1 MASKLR
7 AGTASVLLLLV
18 GGAAVAS
25 AGSSTGS
32 GSSGSDDRVSVLRLV
47 GRDVASAWL
56 DLGDPGDSLGDQL
69 HFTSDLIQP
78 PRTGVG
84 PPPQRAAG
92 YSAPPPQRPA
102 GTHER
107 KIGADGG
114 VCSIA
119 RIAPDDGATTYHC
132 VGTNSLPLGQITTQ
146 GLVTYAAGEDVRKE
160 PYAFA
165 ITGGTGKYRAAR
177 GQVTIK
183 DLSPEEF
190 SLTFRIIL

>member
-1 MASKLR
+1 MRSKVR

-18 GGAAVAS
+18 AGVAVAS
-25 AGSSTGS
+25 AGSSTATGA
-32 GSSGSDDRVSVLRLV
+32 SGSDKGTSGLRLV
-47 GRDVASAWL
+47 GRDVDEAWL
-56 DLGDPGDSLGDQL
+56 DLGAAGDSVGDQL

-78 PRTGVG
+78 PRSGVG
-84 PPPQRAAG
+84 PPPPGAG
-92 YSAPPPQRPA
+92 VPQ
-102 GTHER
+102 ER
-107 KIGADGG
+107 KIGEDGG

-119 RIAPDDGATTYHC
+119 RFVRDVATTYHC

-146 GLVTYAAGEDVRKE
+146 GLVTYAAGGDVRQE
-160 PYAFA
+160 PYTFA

-183 DLSPEEF
+183 DLSAEEV